1 MNLKLLAA
9 TFSEGLL
16 SFFSPCV
23 LPLIPL
29 YMSYLAGD
37 NRTVDEDGNVHYQ
50 TGKVFLTTLFFV
62 LGICLTF
69 VLLGVS
75 LNFVSAFLEAY
86 NEVISI
92 IGGVSLIVFGL
103 HELGIIRIDL
113 LNRELRPKLELKL
126 EKMNC
131 FKAFLLGFLFSLG
144 WSPCIGPMLSNAL
157 LMASTS
163 SEGYLHLVSY
173 GLGLVLPFLVT
184 GLFTDAVLNFISKN
198 RKIVSYI
205 SRIAGIVLILFG
217 CYMIK
222 TAAVRINTAKTL
234 QSDTSKEDIGAYL
247 INYEFK
253 DGEGNTVKLADHNGE
268 FILLNFSATWC
279 QYCEMELPELEKF
292 AEEDLAKCYIVMS
305 PLNENNGMD
314 DIKKYLEE
322 NDLKVPLIIDEE
334 GVLFYYCGISSYPTS
349 YIIDP
354 DGHFSCYSSGAMSL
368 DGFHGFFDYAK
379 GLYESED

>member
-37 NRTVDEDGNVHYQ
+37 NRMVDEDGNVHYQ

-113 LNRELRPKLELKL
+113 LNRELRPKFELKL

-131 FKAFLLGFLFSLG
+131 FKAFLLGL
-144 WSPCIGPMLSNAL
+144 
-157 LMASTS
+157 
-163 SEGYLHLVSY
+163 
-173 GLGLVLPFLVT
+173 
-184 GLFTDAVLNFISKN
+184 D
-198 RKIVSYI
+198 RKSV
-205 SRIAGIVLILFG
+205 V
-217 CYMIK
+217 
-222 TAAVRINTAKTL
+222 
-234 QSDTSKEDIGAYL
+234 
-247 INYEFK
+247 
-253 DGEGNTVKLADHNGE
+253 
-268 FILLNFSATWC
+268 
-279 QYCEMELPELEKF
+279 
-292 AEEDLAKCYIVMS
+292 
-305 PLNENNGMD
+305 
-314 DIKKYLEE
+314 
-322 NDLKVPLIIDEE
+322 
-334 GVLFYYCGISSYPTS
+334 
-349 YIIDP
+349 
-354 DGHFSCYSSGAMSL
+354 
-368 DGFHGFFDYAK
+368 
-379 GLYESED
+379 